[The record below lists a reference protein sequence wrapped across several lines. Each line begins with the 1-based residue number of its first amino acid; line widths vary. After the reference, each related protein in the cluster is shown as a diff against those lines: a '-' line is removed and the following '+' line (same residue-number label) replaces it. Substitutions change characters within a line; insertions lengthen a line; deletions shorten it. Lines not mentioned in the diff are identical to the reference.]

1 MRYKKYL
8 NIFHKQCPKCDIF
21 ICAKIFV
28 HYNEV
33 ENIGFK
39 KSLFFNKI
47 KFSKM
52 SQFFRYEVQKI
63 S

>member
-33 ENIGFK
+33 ENIGFN
-39 KSLFFNKI
+39 KSLFFNK
-47 KFSKM
+47 KM
-52 SQFFRYEVQKI
+52 SHFFCYEVQEI